1 MELVFS
7 SQAWM
12 WAGLIFVLRVANMSL
27 DTVRVMMVMRGRRLA
42 AWILGF
48 IQTVIY
54 VGVLTTVI
62 QDLTNVLNLVAY
74 AGGFATGNVV
84 GMWVEERLAIGHI
97 NLRIISPKLGN
108 AIVKRLREKGY
119 AVTEIPARGKDGA
132 VTLLNASIYRRHVGE
147 VMAIVQTVDAEA
159 FMTAED
165 VRPVRRGFWRA

>member
-108 AIVKRLREKGY
+108 AIVRRLREKGY

-159 FMTAED
+159 FMTTED